1 MEHNISVEEIAGTE
15 TFRKNAEIILFAR
28 RRASLAKYRQRK
40 AAGMKPIGDPV
51 DLLANWSVE
60 TLVRVYR
67 DDLAR
72 RVKAPLA
79 IRRVVREICDAAANK
94 TLQDYVKRA
103 SGTQTENK

>member
-51 DLLANWSVE
+51 DLLANCSV
-60 TLVRVYR
+60 
-67 DDLAR
+67 DLAR

-79 IRRVVREICDAAANK
+79 IRRVVREICDAAVNK

-103 SGTQTENK
+103 SEPQTEK